1 MINNTIDKKEA
12 NKIFK
17 NAVEKECGDS
27 IEKIN
32 TAIRKSA
39 EHCEDYIE
47 IFESVTMGL
56 VFRVENEMFVI
67 NNLSEY
73 KKLVHYYRKF
83 GYTVVVENEE
93 DKRRSLKITIS
104 W

>member
-39 EHCEDYIE
+39 EHCTDYIE
-47 IFESVTMGL
+47 IFESITMGL
-56 VFRVENEMFVI
+56 VFRVENEMFAI
-67 NNLSEY
+67 NLSEY
-73 KKLVHYYRKF
+73 KKLVRYYRKF

>member
-1 MINNTIDKKEA
+1 MNNNTIDKKEA

-39 EHCEDYIE
+39 EHCKDYIE

-56 VFRVENEMFVI
+56 IFRVENEMFSI
-67 NNLSEY
+67 NLEEY
-73 KKLVHYYRKF
+73 KKLVRYYRKF